1 MIGSPGPRPAIET
14 LVPYKIFL
22 SDNVT
27 TKVVNHTKWNETTS
41 LPPSCPIQRKKMSE
55 SDIYFLNNN
64 IALFI
69 IICCNNRPWSPRL
82 KQWLFNIK
90 RCHAQGHVANTIKII
105 TYLEIVTQ
113 RHRKK
118 YIKIYKQLGKKYN

>member
-1 MIGSPGPRPAIET
+1 MSLCMTSFDVKQPL
-14 LVPYKIFL
+14 LV
-22 SDNVT
+22 VT

-113 RHRKK
+113 RHKKK
-118 YIKIYKQLGKKYN
+118 YIKIQTFSSFVLVN